1 MKPEMLLP
9 VARQL
14 LSRSQARGAQ
24 ATHLARA
31 LARGRATSWSD
42 GEFMCREGDPA
53 DQLYVVIQGQ
63 VRVLRNDAQG
73 VSRELVTLDAPSLI
87 GHMALVDGSSRSA
100 SCEAVG
106 DVAGL
111 GLARA
116 SFLVLMEDGSLE
128 GTAFR
133 RLILSNMM
141 EHLSR
146 ANTRIRS
153 MIGELEGVRL
163 DVHRSHS
170 QEWRKKMRTEAVQ
183 TERPSDAEQLRQIAG
198 VLDGWDMD
206 TDVPTEM
213 SFVEDEDMRRT
224 RHAREKGRS

>member
-9 VARQL
+9 VARKL
-14 LSRSQARGAQ
+14 LSQSQARGAQ
-24 ATHLARA
+24 ATHLSRA
-31 LARGRATSWSD
+31 LARGRASSWSE
-42 GEFMCREGDPA
+42 GELMCCEGDQA
-53 DQLYVVIQGQ
+53 DDLYLAIQGQ

-73 VSRELVTLDAPSLI
+73 VPRELVTLEAPTLI

-111 GLARA
+111 ALDRA
-116 SFLVLMEDGSLE
+116 SFRALMEDASLE

-163 DVHRSHS
+163 DAHRSQS
-170 QEWRKKMRTEAVQ
+170 QEWRKKMRSEAK
-183 TERPSDAEQLRQIAG
+183 EGSRPSDSEQLRQIAG
-198 VLDGWDMD
+198 ILDGWDMD
-206 TDVPTEM
+206 TNVPRAM
-213 SFVEDEDMRRT
+213 RFVEDEDMRRT
-224 RHAREKGRS
+224 RQAREKRRS